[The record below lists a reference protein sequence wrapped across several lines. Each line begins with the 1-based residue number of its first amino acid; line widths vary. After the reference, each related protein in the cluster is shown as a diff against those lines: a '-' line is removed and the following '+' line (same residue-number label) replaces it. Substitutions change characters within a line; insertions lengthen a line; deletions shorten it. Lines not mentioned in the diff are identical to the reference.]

1 MRGAFGLRHFLFL
14 GAIGTAL
21 LFTAACGDDVSI
33 DNQLVPGQTDFT
45 NTEPG
50 SSGYRGGGLEGGDFS
65 TGASKDSSG
74 QNAAPPTAPGKPP
87 SGREGQVEEADI
99 YKVDNNRLFYLNTYR
114 GFLVYDLKEP
124 KHPKLMSRLPVYGY
138 PIEMFVQ
145 KNTVYALI
153 KDALYLTQVKGKL
166 QFKRRNVSQLV
177 AIDISDLTKPKILK
191 TVDIVGQLRE
201 GVSRKIQDTIYVVS
215 YISRTYYSGWY
226 YSYNKNNQKD
236 TAWVYS
242 FNVADPKNLKLV
254 DKLQIFEGGGYSSK
268 NSKSGTYA
276 SRYFSSVTI
285 SATSNALMVVENW
298 RKYGYISGSKYN
310 CGNSYSLQ
318 QAMVSIVDISDPYG
332 KIKLHTKF
340 ETYGAL
346 GDQFKQTYFYDKKT
360 GKGTYIG
367 IFARREWESSNCSGK
382 SIIQN
387 TMESWDVTMGKYPKR
402 QHEIAFGKPNE
413 TVRGSV
419 FDRDR
424 KVAFA
429 ITARQMDPLYAI
441 SFANPTKLKILSE
454 VDGLAGD
461 MNVFRFIN
469 DKKFLIAI
477 GRDNSGHCTGYGTPA
492 TGWSTKVAVSVI
504 DVQDLS
510 KIKLVQRKCV
520 AVKNAS
526 WVSSAVNTNLDQ
538 AHKMI
543 GMHSDSKANV
553 ITVPVYYRK
562 KTTSGAWWWYGY
574 ETAVGMMTW
583 DLGKYDPTKSHK
595 EQKVLENFGTVIHPK
610 GQVRRTIV
618 FTHSGAKQ
626 RMMLNLSN
634 THLSLVNID
643 DLKNPKGQSVEEVA
657 AFEGQLFKFGNYM
670 VQHVQMGAYEPYSW
684 GGQGGNVSEFRV
696 KKIGG
701 KLDTTK
707 AEASFLVGQVQR
719 VMKFKNNLLVFR
731 RIPKEAASKTGYIY
745 WTSEIE
751 AVIYD
756 LSNPTKPIK
765 KGSIKLPYSYLP
777 YYYYYC
783 GWRGYWGGYW
793 FSPYS
798 YYYRYSMDAWTKT
811 DSGLTFLTHE
821 YDSKSKSYIKKM
833 VFLDLTNTAKPN
845 LHTEVLTSNKE
856 WYFYGLVPDGSD
868 AKSFYL
874 TYRVAKGPV
883 KIGSYTLY
891 TYKYYAQRWTKG
903 VGGWTFGAPVNVP
916 GRLIKAYKDK
926 GQQLLL
932 TYDFTYKKKAS
943 NNSSYWVPSYRLNL
957 LRRVNYGGKPL
968 AELLDFNNFKSLSL
982 KDLVLDGSKLFVNAR
997 NYSYYYYYDGYANTS
1012 STTDDY
1018 SDRLMLFDLSGHK
1031 LNLQYEGATGT
1042 YNVRLMGTHKGRLFA
1057 YLPGDG
1063 VLVVDASTKNPTTGK
1078 LEPTG
1083 QQFMRTLG
1091 YATHLEFAGDTV
1103 YVAAGYFGTFQFDLL
1118 KAAWP
1123 NI

>member
-1 MRGAFGLRHFLFL
+1 MRGVNGLRYVLIT
-14 GAIGTAL
+14 GVVSVAL
-21 LFTAACGDDVSI
+21 LFSAACGDDYSI

-45 NTEPG
+45 NTEPANG
-50 SSGYRGGGLEGGDFS
+50 SGLHGSRGGGDYS
-65 TGASKDSSG
+65 TGASNKDSSG
-74 QNAAPPTAPGKPP
+74 QNAAPPTTPGAPP
-87 SGREGQVEEADI
+87 SGRDGQVEEADI
-99 YKVDNNRLFYLNTYR
+99 YKVDKNRLFYLNTYR

-138 PIEMFVQ
+138 PIEMFVD

-166 QFKRRNVSQLV
+166 QFSRRNVSQLV
-177 AIDISDLTKPKILK
+177 AIDISDLSKPKILK

-215 YISRTYYSGWY
+215 NISKYYYSGWY
-226 YSYNKNNQKD
+226 YSYNKNDAKE

-268 NSKSGTYA
+268 NSTSGTYA

-298 RKYGYISGSKYN
+298 RKYGYVSGSKYK

-346 GDQFKQTYFYDKKT
+346 GDQFKQTYIYDKKT
-360 GKGTYIG
+360 GKGTYLG
-367 IFARREWESSNCSGK
+367 IFARREWESSNCSGT
-382 SIIQN
+382 SMIQN
-387 TMESWDVTMGKYPKR
+387 TMESWDVTNGKYPKR
-402 QHEIAFGKPNE
+402 QHEVAFGKPNE

-424 KVAFA
+424 HVAFA

-441 SFANPTKLKILSE
+441 GFKDPTKLAILSE

-477 GRDNSGHCTGYGTPA
+477 GRDNSGHCTGYGTPT

-543 GMHSDSKANV
+543 GMHSDGKANV

-562 KTTSGAWWWYGY
+562 KSTSGSWWWYGY

-583 DLGKYDPTKSHK
+583 DLSKYDPTKSHLD
-595 EQKVLENFGTVIHPK
+595 QDVLKNYGTVIHPK

-618 FTHSGAKQ
+618 FTHTGGAKH

-634 THLSLVNID
+634 THVSLVNID
-643 DLKNPKGQSVEEVA
+643 DLDKPVVQSMTEVA
-657 AFEGQLFKFGNYM
+657 AFEGQLFKFGGYM

-707 AEASFLVGQVQR
+707 ADATFLVGQVQR
-719 VMKFKNNLLVFR
+719 VMKFKDNLLVFR
-731 RIPKEAASKTGYIY
+731 RVPKETTSSSGYVY
-745 WTSEIE
+745 WTNDIE
-751 AVIYD
+751 AVVYD
-756 LSNPTKPIK
+756 LSNPTKPTK
-765 KGSIKLPYSYLP
+765 KGSVKLPYSYLP

-783 GWRGYWGGYW
+783 GMFGYWGGYW
-793 FSPYS
+793 FNPYS
-798 YYYRYSMDAWTKT
+798 YYYRYSMDAWTMT
-811 DSGLTFLTHE
+811 DSGMTFLTRE
-821 YDSKSKSYIKKM
+821 YDQASKAYIMKL
-833 VFLDLTNTAKPN
+833 VFLDLTNTAKPTTT
-845 LHTEVLTSNKE
+845 TEVLTSNKD
-856 WYFYGLVPDGSD
+856 WYFYGLVADSSD
-868 AKSFYL
+868 PKSFYL
-874 TYRVAKGPV
+874 TYRVSKGPV

-891 TYKYYAQRWTKG
+891 QYKYYAQRWTRG
-903 VGGWTFGAPVNVP
+903 ASGWSFGKPINVP
-916 GRLIKAYKDK
+916 GRLIKAYKSK

-932 TYDFTYKKKAS
+932 SYDFTYKKKAAS
-943 NNSSYWVPSYRLNL
+943 GNSYWEPSYRLNL
-957 LRRVNYGGKPL
+957 LRRMSFNGKPV
-968 AELLDFNNFKSLSL
+968 AELLDYNNFKTLAL
-982 KDLVLDGSKLFVNAR
+982 KDLVLDGDKLFINAR
-997 NYSYYYYYDGYANTS
+997 HSSYYYYYDAYPGTS
-1012 STTDDY
+1012 TAEDY
-1018 SDRLMLFDLSGHK
+1018 SDRLMIFDLSGLK
-1031 LNLQYEGATGT
+1031 LDQSYSASTGT
-1042 YNVRLMGTHKGRLFA
+1042 YNVRLMGTHKDRLFA

-1063 VLVVDASTKNPTTGK
+1063 VLVVDTKNPSK
-1078 LEPTG
+1078 PKG

-1091 YATHLEFAGDTV
+1091 YATHLEFSGDTV

-1118 KAAWP
+1118 KATWP